1 MPDASPL
8 SLLEKYW
15 GHTSFRPCQLEII
28 QSVLAGNDTLG
39 LLPTGGGK
47 SVTFQIPALIL
58 PGVTLVVTPLISLMK
73 DQVDHLRQAG
83 IKAAAVH
90 SGLSRGDCQ
99 LVQPL
104 QVENR
109 GQPGLDIA
117 HKALI
122 DGDFSEQQSQRAAQ
136 PEQPEIAGRQG
147 RKVRKGT
154 GCG

>member
-1 MPDASPL
+1 MQTDGDLDEPFVAYIPPLMVRQLMQGDILKLLRGVIRPGQDNARVEKADQHRRRNQRIDAQL
-8 SLLEKYW
+8 
-15 GHTSFRPCQLEII
+15 HRP
-28 QSVLAGNDTLG
+28 
-39 LLPTGGGK
+39 P
-47 SVTFQIPALIL
+47 
-58 PGVTLVVTPLISLMK
+58 
-73 DQVDHLRQAG
+73 
-83 IKAAAVH
+83 H